1 MRRNGSVSNMRTAEF
16 VTPKHPDKMCDI
28 ISDTILDKFI
38 EKDANARCTI
48 QTMGGY
54 GKVWIT
60 GEVGTTVSISDDEI
74 KSIVKE
80 VSGVEE
86 VTIHLVKVPEQYSN
100 VATDQGIA
108 IGYATT
114 ETPMGIPF
122 EYELARSLTKYIY
135 NVYPTDGKVQVT
147 VNGVCARVVS
157 SFQNTNT
164 NDLEELVHTFF
175 EKHCEELVRQKIT
188 VTTAY
193 CNPLGTWSIGGFDS
207 DVGITGGQAVL
218 DNYGPRIPIG
228 CGLFS
233 GKDGSKIDR
242 SAAYMARKIAVD
254 AISKY
259 NLKYALVELSYA
271 IGQEQPVQSRIKG
284 NDKGINVETG
294 ILLYEVEGYDLSI
307 NGMIHSLRLNK
318 PNFKQ
323 TSKWGHF
330 GNGFLWDN

>member
-1 MRRNGSVSNMRTAEF
+1 MRTAEF

-28 ISDTILDKFI
+28 ISDTILDRFI
-38 EKDANARCTI
+38 EKDANARCKI
-48 QTMGGY
+48 QTVGGY

-74 KSIVKE
+74 KSVVKE

-86 VTIHLVKVPEQYSN
+86 VTIHLRKVPEQYSN

-114 ETPMGIPF
+114 ETPTSVPM

-135 NVYPTDGKVQVT
+135 DIYPVDGKVQVT
-147 VNGVCARVVS
+147 VNGTGVKVVS
-157 SFQNTNT
+157 SFQNTNAK
-164 NDLEELVHTFF
+164 DLEELAHVFF
-175 EKHCEELVRQKIT
+175 KQNSERLVNQKLSVVET
-188 VTTAY
+188 Y
-193 CNPLGTWSIGGFDS
+193 CNPLGNWSVGGFDS
-207 DVGITGGQAVL
+207 DAGITGGQVVL

-242 SAAYMARKIAVD
+242 SAAYMARKIAID
-254 AISKY
+254 AIKKY
-259 NLKYALVELSYA
+259 RLMYALVELSYA
-271 IGQEQPVQSRIKG
+271 TGQEQPVQARIKG

-294 ILLYEVEGYDLSI
+294 ILLYEVRGYDLSI
-307 NGMIHSLRLNK
+307 NGMIHSLNLNK
-318 PNFKQ
+318 PKFKQ
-323 TSKWGHF
+323 TSVWGHF
-330 GNGFLWDN
+330 GNGFIWDN